1 MPLPKGEN
9 NMDTSFREKMTSE
22 MGDCK
27 EAMDLIMS
35 YLDKSSDKQINI
47 LFAGATGSGK
57 SSTINAIF
65 SKNVAKVGVNVDPET
80 QYIDHYQI
88 GNLTLWDSPGLGDNP
103 DKDRSYANAIAKL
116 LTDKGDDGEYLI
128 DAVVVVLDA
137 SSRDMGTTYEMIN
150 NLIRPYLGDD
160 KRITIALNK
169 CDAAMSG
176 RHWDG
181 NMPDATLINFL
192 DDKCRSVSDRLNEA
206 TGINSS
212 PMFYSS
218 MYNYNI
224 SRLLL
229 AIVNSVP
236 DEKRYILASTL
247 NKDPDIW
254 QRSDG
259 RGDYNKQIGESFK
272 ISLTGAV
279 KGAAAGATAGA
290 GIGSLI
296 PGLGTAVGAAIGAIL
311 GGLGGL
317 FGI

>member
-1 MPLPKGEN
+1 M
-9 NMDTSFREKMTSE
+9 
-22 MGDCK
+22 
-27 EAMDLIMS
+27 
-35 YLDKSSDKQINI
+35 
-47 LFAGATGSGK
+47 
-57 SSTINAIF
+57 
-65 SKNVAKVGVNVDPET
+65 
-80 QYIDHYQI
+80 
-88 GNLTLWDSPGLGDNP
+88 
-103 DKDRSYANAIAKL
+103 
-116 LTDKGDDGEYLI
+116 I
-128 DAVVVVLDA
+128 DAVVVVVDA
-137 SSRDMGTTYEMIN
+137 SSRDLGTTFEMIN

-181 NMPDATLINFL
+181 NMPDAKLITFI
-192 DDKCRSVSDRLNEA
+192 DDKCRSVKERLKDS
-206 TGINSS
+206 TGINAD
-212 PMFYSS
+212 PIFYSAE
-218 MYNYNI
+218 YNYNI

-229 AIVNSVP
+229 AIINSIP

-254 QRSDG
+254 ERNDD
-259 RGDYNKQIGESFK
+259 REDYNKAIGESFK
-272 ISLTGAV
+272 ISLTGAL

-290 GIGSLI
+290 TVGSLI

>member
-1 MPLPKGEN
+1 MS
-9 NMDTSFREKMTSE
+9 TSFTDNMPT
-22 MGDCK
+22 DINDNK
-27 EAMDLIMS
+27 EAYDIVMS
-35 YLDKSSDKQINI
+35 YLDQSSDKQINI

-65 SKNVAKVGVNVDPET
+65 SKNVATVGVSVDPET
-80 QYIDHYQI
+80 QYIDHYRI

-103 DKDRSYANAIAKL
+103 EKDKRYAKAIAKL
-116 LTDKGDDGEYLI
+116 LTDKDDDGEYLI
-128 DAVVVVLDA
+128 DAVVVVLDS
-137 SSRDMGTTYEMIN
+137 SSRDMGTAYEMIN
-150 NLIRPYLGDD
+150 NLIKPYLGDE

-176 RHWDG
+176 RHWDD
-181 NMPDATLINFL
+181 NKPDATLLNFL

-229 AIVNSVP
+229 AIINSVP

-247 NKDPDIW
+247 NKEPDIW
-254 QRSDG
+254 QYNDD
-259 RGDYNKQIGESFK
+259 RGDYNREIGESFK

-279 KGAAAGATAGA
+279 SGAALGASAGAKV
-290 GIGSLI
+290 GSFI
-296 PGLGTAVGAAIGAIL
+296 PGLGTAVGAIIGAIL

-317 FGI
+317 FGM